1 MKFAH
6 PTSSFVVASANLL
19 LLALAGSPAPAAPLG
34 QQPSSSA
41 RKEGVAAVV
50 ESRAGG
56 GRAVGGVEDFE
67 RDGPKNATADS
78 IDRVPTEPQQQQ
90 QTLWRDFLSSSA
102 TTASFT
108 LQPPGPVC
116 GTVEGTASWDDLS
129 EERQAYYASVGWTQ
143 QRWDRDAPQG
153 REISYQE
160 FNPRTI
166 RLKVLALEDVGFD
179 LLGELLAS
187 HQAMLR
193 GGTFVGDDEL
203 PPRDYMPMK
212 DFLEEIRTGSTQHYL
227 KYDAEDESWKE
238 SIQKGLGIGILD
250 SLLKALDGVDM
261 LPGKPCG
268 GYAPGYAWTFWV
280 GAAGTITGMHYD
292 DDDYGF
298 LYVTSGR
305 KRIVVIP
312 NDERTLNYTCETYIQ
327 DHSCWTGIDVLNG
340 PLPPHA
346 VEFEIGPGEGI
357 FIPSLAWHAVMNLE
371 PTIAFGIFLNEND
384 FC

>member
-1 MKFAH
+1 MKVRPPFVAFA
-6 PTSSFVVASANLL
+6 NL
-19 LLALAGSPAPAAPLG
+19 LLALAGSSASTLG
-34 QQPSSSA
+34 QQQPSSSV
-41 RKEGVAAVV
+41 RNDEGVVMD
-50 ESRAGG
+50 SLNGDGRGGGGGG
-56 GRAVGGVEDFE
+56 GRVD
-67 RDGPKNATADS
+67 DGARSPNATGNG
-78 IDRVPTEPQQQQ
+78 IDRIPTEQQQ
-90 QTLWRDFLSSSA
+90 QTLWQEILSSS
-102 TTASFT
+102 TPASFT
-108 LQPPGPVC
+108 VQPPGPVC
-116 GTVEGTASWDDLS
+116 GTAVEGTASWDDLS
-129 EERQAYYASVGWTQ
+129 EDRQAYYASIGWTK

-166 RLKVLALEDVGFD
+166 RLKVPALQDVGFD

-212 DFLEEIRTGSTQHYL
+212 GFLDEIRTGSTQHYL

-238 SIQKGLGIGILD
+238 SIQKGLGIGVLD
-250 SLLKALDGVDM
+250 SLLKALDGVNM

-312 NDERTLNYTCETYIQ
+312 NDERTLNYTCETYIE

-371 PTIAFGIFLNEND
+371 PTIAFGIFLNQND